1 MLKFTYFNRLSVKL
15 TVAFLITAISGVSL
29 VALLAYVFTSQDF
42 STFTGHVQRME
53 QMMGSKPGGMGDM
66 MKGMMGQGMMQ
77 EINLAQAEREFFENF
92 ERALWISVL
101 SGVALALI
109 LGFFFT
115 RQIVSPV
122 GNISRAA
129 RIISSGNLNQR
140 VEVQGSDEIAE
151 LGRSFNSMA
160 ESLNKDREWRHQM
173 LADIAHELRTPLFI
187 LQGNTEAMLEGVF
200 PASKEN
206 LTTIHQETLLLSRLI
221 EDLRTLS
228 LAEVGQLKF
237 QPVAT
242 GLKELSSKILEGFK
256 AQSAA
261 KNISLSLEDDG
272 NPAIAQVDPGR
283 MEQVI
288 RNLLTN
294 ALQYTPEGGKI
305 SVKIA
310 SDEEK
315 ITLSVIDTG
324 IGIPA
329 EDLPRVFDRFYRV
342 DRSRARSTG
351 GSGLGLAIV
360 KQLVEGQGGRVWA
373 ESTPGT
379 GSTFSFSVP
388 VVQS

>member
-1 MLKFTYFNRLSVKL
+1 MLKLTYFNHLAVKL
-15 TVAFLITAISGVSL
+15 TLAFLVTAILSVSL
-29 VALLAYVFTSQDF
+29 VALLAYRFTSQDF

-53 QMMGSKPGGMGDM
+53 QMMGDAPGGMGGM
-66 MKGMMGQGMMQ
+66 MKGMMGQGTMPG
-77 EINLAQAEREFFENF
+77 INLAQAETEFFENF
-92 ERALWISVL
+92 ERALWISGL
-101 SGVALALI
+101 SGAALALI

-122 GNISRAA
+122 GNISKAA
-129 RIISSGNLNQR
+129 RVISGGNLNQR
-140 VEVQGSDEIAE
+140 VEVRGSDEIAE
-151 LGRSFNSMA
+151 LGKSFNSMA

-187 LQGNTEAMLEGVF
+187 LQGNTEAMLDGVL

-206 LTTIHQETLLLSRLI
+206 LTTIHQETLFLSRLV

-242 GLKELSSKILEGFK
+242 GIKELASKILDGFK
-256 AQSAA
+256 AQAVTR
-261 KNISLSLEDDG
+261 NISLSLEDDG
-272 NPAIAQVDPGR
+272 NPGIARVDPGR
-283 MEQVI
+283 MEQVM

-294 ALQYTPEGGKI
+294 AFQYTPEEGKI
-305 SVKIA
+305 SIKIA
-310 SDEEK
+310 SDRER
-315 ITLSVIDTG
+315 ITISVIDTG

-360 KQLVEGQGGRVWA
+360 KQLVEGQGGSIWA
-373 ESTPGT
+373 ESAAGK
-379 GSTFSFSVP
+379 GSAFTLSVP
-388 VVQS
+388 AARS